1 MAKYRVTIESTTR
14 LSHEVEADSSQD
26 AEQLAETMYQEW
38 KKGENAHVIGT
49 EWHRNVE
56 LRSDAG
62 PSQWQPIG
70 T

>member
-1 MAKYRVTIESTTR
+1 MAKYRVTIKSTIR

-26 AEQLAETMYQEW
+26 AEQLAETMYHEW
-38 KKGENAHVIGT
+38 KKGENTHVIGT

-56 LRSDAG
+56 LRSDVG
-62 PSQWQPIG
+62 PSQSHPIE